1 MISLLLIDDHALVRT
16 GIKRLLEDR
25 SEVQVIGEAESGEE
39 GVRLAV
45 ELNPDVIL
53 LDVKMPGIGG
63 VEACRRILVRNPG
76 QRVIILSIH
85 DESTFPKRLLEIGA
99 KGYLS
104 KDCQIDEIL
113 LAIKSVFKGESYIAP
128 KIAQQLALSMLPG
141 NDENPLD
148 RLSKREFQV
157 MLMFSHGYSNTEI
170 SERLNLSPKTISTY
184 RARLLEKLGVAS
196 EIEMI
201 RIAIEHGIVAIDQT
215 QA

>member
-215 QA
+215 EA